1 MGVRMKP
8 ERPLPGQKRRRR
20 DPGTPQPSA
29 AVTNAS
35 ASDEKSASPDRTR
48 TGTRALDGH
57 LRSIRGGKL
66 ARDQAAS
73 TAVMRR
79 LMLETFRVPR
89 PDRMVGEVLERGSAG
104 DALYITWCRPRSANS
119 ASSPAAWARGR
130 TLPSGRTQ

>member
-8 ERPLPGQKRRRR
+8 ECPRPGQKRRRR

-48 TGTRALDGH
+48 TGARALDGH

-79 LMLETFRVPR
+79 LMLETFMQSQPR
-89 PDRMVGEVLERGSAG
+89 IAAALRRRFTNPKTVLECVELLAKLEGE
-104 DALYITWCRPRSANS
+104 
-119 ASSPAAWARGR
+119 
-130 TLPSGRTQ
+130 LPS